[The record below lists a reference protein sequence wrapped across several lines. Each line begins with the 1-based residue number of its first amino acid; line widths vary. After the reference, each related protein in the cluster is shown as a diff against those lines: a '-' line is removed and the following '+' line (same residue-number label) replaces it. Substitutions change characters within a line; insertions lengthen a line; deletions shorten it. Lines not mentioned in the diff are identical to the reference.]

1 MPERTLG
8 QQGLT
13 VSPIGLGC
21 MSMSGA
27 YGQSDDQESIA
38 TIHRA
43 LEIGL
48 TFFDTADA
56 YGVGHNEELLGR
68 ALAGRR
74 DRAVVATKFGNRR
87 RPDGSLIRV
96 DGRPDYVREACE
108 ASLRRLGMDVI
119 DLYYQHRVDPQTP
132 IEDTVGAM
140 GRLVE
145 EGKVRYLG
153 LSEAPADVI
162 RRAHATFPITAL
174 QSEYSLFSRDLEDE
188 VLPTIRELGIGLVP
202 YSPLGRG
209 IFTGRVTSAEFEP
222 GDRRRTVERYQG
234 ENFDRNRRLAEGLI
248 PIAAAKGVAPGQ
260 LALAWLLH
268 QGEDVVP
275 IPGTKR
281 RAYLEEN
288 WGAVQIQLSAEDLAR
303 IEAAVPR
310 GAAAGSRYV
319 RR

>member
-8 QQGLT
+8 QHGLT

-27 YGQSDDQESIA
+27 YGRSDDAESIA

-68 ALAGRR
+68 ALAERR
-74 DRAVVATKFGNRR
+74 DQAVVATKFGNRR

-96 DGRPDYVREACE
+96 DGRPEYVREACE
-108 ASLRRLGMDVI
+108 ASLRRLRMDVI
-119 DLYYQHRVDPQTP
+119 DLYYQHRVDPETP
-132 IEDTVGAM
+132 IEETVGAM
-140 GRLVE
+140 GRLVG

-153 LSEAPADVI
+153 LSEAPADII

-188 VLPTIRELGIGLVP
+188 VLPVIRGLGIGLVP

-209 IFTGRVTSAEFEP
+209 IFTGRVTSTDFEP
-222 GDRRRTVERYQG
+222 GDRRLTVERFQG
-234 ENFDRNRRLAEGLI
+234 DNFDHNRRLAEALV
-248 PIAAAKGVAPGQ
+248 PIAEEKGVAPGQ
-260 LALAWLLH
+260 IALAWLLH
-268 QGEDVVP
+268 QGDDVVP

-288 WGAVQIQLSAEDLAR
+288 WGAVQIHLSGEDLAR